1 MAANLPLVTIED
13 GDADWAQK
21 INQNFQIIKEHSH
34 NFEDGTGIV
43 ISSNDVSFVS
53 DVDSDDMDVNTLQFV
68 SFDNLSETIISR
80 NTLYVVD
87 EELYYSNGTRF
98 PIKITNNGSLNI
110 KVIGGGGFSG
120 GLSAAGAS
128 VTYTSASDTY
138 QFLGN
143 TASPCSINV
152 NNVNVNNATIQSI
165 LSFSTMTLTDLV
177 ITNYSPQPN
186 GNYVY
191 FEGPVYN
198 PQATLVPITT
208 FAQTGALA
216 RSSILQTNFSP
227 ALVEKSY
234 STDIMTGTCRLYGIG
249 SSPSTSFAFIQTPHS
264 FMSDRNAYLT
274 NRFLFTKSTSLFFSI
289 YDRDGNNIPPT
300 CFVPGT
306 IPPVIRFDFNSS
318 YNKNLFTPLVMASRR
333 NT

>member
-177 ITNYSPQPN
+177 ITNYSPQP
-186 GNYVY
+186 
-191 FEGPVYN
+191 
-198 PQATLVPITT
+198 
-208 FAQTGALA
+208 
-216 RSSILQTNFSP
+216 
-227 ALVEKSY
+227 
-234 STDIMTGTCRLYGIG
+234 
-249 SSPSTSFAFIQTPHS
+249 
-264 FMSDRNAYLT
+264 
-274 NRFLFTKSTSLFFSI
+274 
-289 YDRDGNNIPPT
+289 
-300 CFVPGT
+300 
-306 IPPVIRFDFNSS
+306 
-318 YNKNLFTPLVMASRR
+318 
-333 NT
+333 